1 MDFSASGHPILS
13 PWSSNF
19 MTHSLPCWK
28 PPLPCLA
35 VRMIRKPGQR
45 IWTLGNSIARAPF
58 VATVSWWPFLHQ
70 KRPEAAFVTIDPGV
84 GWQCM
89 SRALF
94 GRKPRATT
102 AAYMC
107 IRSPG
112 RRSLGGYRPAC
123 VLMSAGF
130 SSCRLLQW
138 QPAFWSCGQCF
149 LPKNAGERMTSIL
162 PGTLPCLR

>member
-58 VATVSWWPFLHQ
+58 VAT
-70 KRPEAAFVTIDPGV
+70 
-84 GWQCM
+84 
-89 SRALF
+89 
-94 GRKPRATT
+94 
-102 AAYMC
+102 
-107 IRSPG
+107 
-112 RRSLGGYRPAC
+112 
-123 VLMSAGF
+123 
-130 SSCRLLQW
+130 
-138 QPAFWSCGQCF
+138 CF
-149 LPKNAGERMTSIL
+149 LVAISSSEAPRNSFCHA
-162 PGTLPCLR
+162 